1 MIGKEAQS
9 NLTAD
14 DRRAMAMTLSN
25 DRQRRL
31 MFHGMVLFLLGL
43 LVVFAEGQSFG
54 LMPRDY

>member
-1 MIGKEAQS
+1 
-9 NLTAD
+9 
-14 DRRAMAMTLSN
+14 MTLSN